1 MARKAKT
8 EETEKEETKTEAKE
22 EKHTEKKKEKLTQEE
37 FEKKVI
43 KLADEGLT
51 AEKIGEQ
58 LKKQGIHSKEYNK
71 KISQILGSKY
81 KNPDLENIS
90 LKLSRIEKHAEKNH
104 SDKRAMREKGR
115 IFAQLKRLKE
125 YLNK

>member
-1 MARKAKT
+1 MPKKAKT
-8 EETEKEETKTEAKE
+8 ENTEKAKETKK
-22 EKHTEKKKEKLTQEE
+22 TEKLSQEQ

-43 KLADEGLT
+43 ELSDKGLT
-51 AEKIGEQ
+51 AEKIGEA

-71 KISQILGSKY
+71 KISQILGHKY
-81 KNPDLENIS
+81 RNPDMENIS
-90 LKLSRIEKHAEKNH
+90 NKLVRVTEHAKNNH
-104 SDKRAMREKGR
+104 GDKRAIREKGR

>member
-1 MARKAKT
+1 MPKKV
-8 EETEKEETKTEAKE
+8 K
-22 EKHTEKKKEKLTQEE
+22 TEKKEEAKAEKKTEKLSQEQ

-43 KLADEGLT
+43 ELSNKGLT
-51 AEKIGEQ
+51 AEKIGEA
-58 LKKQGIHSKEYNK
+58 LKRQGIHSKEYNK

-81 KNPDLENIS
+81 KNPDQENIS
-90 LKLSRIEKHAEKNH
+90 LKLTKLEEHVKNNH
-104 SDKRAMREKGR
+104 GDKRAIREKGR

>member
-1 MARKAKT
+1 MPKKAKT
-8 EETEKEETKTEAKE
+8 EKKEEAKE
-22 EKHTEKKKEKLTQEE
+22 TKKTEKLSQEQ

-43 KLADEGLT
+43 ELADKGLT
-51 AEKIGEQ
+51 AEKIGEA

-71 KISQILGSKY
+71 KISQILGHKY
-81 KNPDLENIS
+81 KNPDQENIS
-90 LKLSRIEKHAEKNH
+90 LKLTKLEEHVKKNH
-104 SDKRAMREKGR
+104 GDKRAIREKGR